1 MEKAKINDE
10 EKNAVEESSIST
22 KQDSDSPP
30 INERLGTDL
39 EPAIVSKRSKH
50 SIKNR
55 CQTIKPYLD
64 REQNVSNLLTV

>member
-1 MEKAKINDE
+1 MSPSNSIVENAEINEE
-10 EKNAVEESSIST
+10 EKNSVKESSIST
-22 KQDSDSPP
+22 KQDSDPPP

-55 CQTIKPYLD
+55 C
-64 REQNVSNLLTV
+64 